1 MAGMFLTYD
10 ATFQSFAVGT
20 ILVVA
25 TAVLGSLTVL
35 PALLS
40 ALGDRV
46 DAIRIPGLYRRRT
59 DGRVWNAVLRIVLA
73 KPLLS
78 AVVAVAALVTLAA
91 PMLDLRTKGEGLED
105 LSPKA
110 PIVQAFTRINDAFP
124 SETSPA
130 EVVVRAR
137 T

>member
-59 DGRVWNAVLRIVLA
+59 DARVWNAVLRVVLA
-73 KPLLS
+73 RPLVS
-78 AVVAVAALVTLAA
+78 TVVAVAPPATPALPAA
-91 PMLDLRTKGEGLED
+91 RLPPQSAGTSD
-105 LSPKA
+105 LSPEQ
-110 PIVQAFTRINDAFP
+110 PIAHG
-124 SETSPA
+124 
-130 EVVVRAR
+130 RAG
-137 T
+137 